1 MPRVSRR
8 TVLGAGLALAAGRRA
23 VLRAQD
29 GLLRAYVGTFTAPM
43 GAQVPAYF
51 GGTGPGPHSRGIYTF
66 TFNPETGRAGEPTL
80 AAEVSNP
87 FNLTMD
93 SDRRRVYTCRWP
105 TEVDG
110 QNLIS
115 AFAADGNTLRELNTV
130 RSGGGGPT
138 VGVVDRAGR
147 NLLTTNFITD
157 SIVCYRLNADGSLG
171 ERSAMI
177 GREPAGGT
185 LGQGAG
191 RQPPTAPGIPNGP
204 HHVQLSPTERYAVV
218 PEIWGSRC
226 RVLRFDTATGALA
239 THQLAADVGDAG
251 PRHVVWHPGGRYLY
265 SCGEEGSSISGWS
278 WDENDGRLEVLQNLT
293 TRPAGFADSNR
304 PADIAMHPGGRL
316 VYVTNR
322 GAGTLAG
329 FRIDPSNGRLTACD
343 QAELG
348 SPSCWAMVFDPSGRW
363 ALAAAQMGNQ
373 IVVYSVDE
381 DAGRLTPTG
390 QTLEVVSPSCL
401 RWA

>member
-1 MPRVSRR
+1 MARVSRR

-23 VLRAQD
+23 FPRAQTR
-29 GLLRAYVGTFTAPM
+29 LLRAYVGTFTAPL

-66 TFNPETGRAGEPTL
+66 TFDPATGRAGELML

-87 FNLTMD
+87 FNLTMHGNG
-93 SDRRRVYTCRWP
+93 RVVYTCRWP

-110 QNLIS
+110 QNLIT
-115 AFAADGNTLRELNTV
+115 AFAADGDTLRELNTV

-138 VGVVDRAGR
+138 VGVVDRTGR

-157 SIVCYRLNADGSLG
+157 SIVCYRLNPDGSLG

-177 GREPAGGT
+177 GREPAGGALAT
-185 LGQGAG
+185 GAG
-191 RQPPTAPGIPNGP
+191 RQPPAAAGIPNGP
-204 HHVQLSPTERYAVV
+204 HHVQLSPTERYAIV

-226 RVLRFDTATGALA
+226 RVLRFDAATGALA
-239 THQLAADVGDAG
+239 THRLVADVGDAG

-265 SCGEEGSSISGWS
+265 TCGEEGSSITAWR
-278 WDENDGRLEVLQNLT
+278 WNEDGGDLTVLQNLT

-329 FRIDPSNGRLTACD
+329 FRIDPSSGSMTASD

-348 SPSCWAMVFDPSGRW
+348 SPSSWAMVFDPSGRW
-363 ALAAAQMGNQ
+363 ALASAQMGNQ
-373 IVVYSVDE
+373 VVVYAVDE
-381 DAGRLTPTG
+381 AAGRLTPTG
-390 QTLEVVSPSCL
+390 QTLDVVSPSCL